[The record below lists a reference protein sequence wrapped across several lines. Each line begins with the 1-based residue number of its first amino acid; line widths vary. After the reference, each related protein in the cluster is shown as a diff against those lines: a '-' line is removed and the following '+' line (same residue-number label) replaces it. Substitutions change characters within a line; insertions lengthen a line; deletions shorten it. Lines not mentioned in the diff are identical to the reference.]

1 MFQPIKTKSF
11 NRRKRNVLRS
21 ETNCSIPRN
30 KLFQRLKPFVSH
42 FETQTGYSETGLSPG
57 RNLIKQLFQDFQRLE
72 YGKIRQMQTVIFIHY
87 RQTTGTFRAA
97 HGKEMHGFIIHAH
110 QPRQA

>member
-1 MFQPIKTKSF
+1 MFCVVKQTVPY
-11 NRRKRNVLRS
+11 R
-21 ETNCSIPRN
+21 ETNCFNGWNP
-30 KLFQRLKPFVSH
+30 LFPPLKPK
-42 FETQTGYSETGLSPG
+42 TGYSETGLSPG

>member
-1 MFQPIKTKSF
+1 MFCVVKQTVPYH
-11 NRRKRNVLRS
+11 
-21 ETNCSIPRN
+21 ETNCFNGWNP
-30 KLFQRLKPFVSH
+30 LFPPLKS
-42 FETQTGYSETGLSPG
+42 QTGYSETGLSPG

>member
-30 KLFQRLKPFVSH
+30 KLFQRLEPFVSPLKLK
-42 FETQTGYSETGLSPG
+42 TGYSETGLSRG
-57 RNLIKQLFQDFQRLE
+57 
-72 YGKIRQMQTVIFIHY
+72 
-87 RQTTGTFRAA
+87 GT
-97 HGKEMHGFIIHAH
+97 
-110 QPRQA
+110 

>member
-21 ETNCSIPRN
+21 ETNCSIPRTKGFN
-30 KLFQRLKPFVSH
+30 GWNPLFPPLKPK
-42 FETQTGYSETGLSPG
+42 TGYSETGLSPG

-110 QPRQA
+110 